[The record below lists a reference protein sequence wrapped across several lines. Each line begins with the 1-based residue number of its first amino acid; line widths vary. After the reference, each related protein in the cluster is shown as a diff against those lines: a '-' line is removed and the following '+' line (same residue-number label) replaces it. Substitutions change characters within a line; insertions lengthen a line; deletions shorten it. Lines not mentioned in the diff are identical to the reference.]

1 VLRSKNRMNEK
12 RLAKILKEA
21 AVDSK
26 LKTGFKEVM
35 QYIKGTKL
43 IVLSSSLPQDSEIQ
57 LKKVAEESGIEVIEY
72 SGNSALLGRLCS
84 VSYGTSVVSLKNVSE
99 EEISELKK

>member
-1 VLRSKNRMNEK
+1 MNEK
-12 RLAKILKEA
+12 KLAKILKEA
-21 AVDSK
+21 AVNTK

-43 IVLSSSLPQDSEIQ
+43 IVLSSSLPNESEIK
-57 LKKVAEESGIEVIEY
+57 LKKIAEESGIEVIEY
-72 SGNSALLGRLCS
+72 PGNSALLGRLCS

>member
-1 VLRSKNRMNEK
+1 MNEK
-12 RLAKILKEA
+12 KLAKVLKEA
-21 AVDSK
+21 ATNNK

-43 IVLSSSLPQDSEIQ
+43 IVISNSLPVESETK
-57 LKKVAEESGIEVIEY
+57 LKKISSESGIEVIRY
-72 SGNSALLGRLCS
+72 SGNSVLLGRLCS

-99 EEISELKK
+99 DEISELKN

>member
-1 VLRSKNRMNEK
+1 MNEK
-12 RLAKILKEA
+12 KLSKTLKEA
-21 AVDSK
+21 AVSNK

-43 IVLSSSLPQDSEIQ
+43 IVLSNSLPMDSEIK
-57 LKKVAEESGIEVIEY
+57 LMKIAEESGIEVIKY
-72 SGNSALLGRLCS
+72 SGNSVLLGRLCS
-84 VSYGTSVVSLKNVSE
+84 VSYGTSVVSLKNVSD

>member
-1 VLRSKNRMNEK
+1 MNEK
-12 RLAKILKEA
+12 KLAKVLKEA
-21 AVDSK
+21 ATNNK

-43 IVLSSSLPQDSEIQ
+43 IVVSNSLPVESETK
-57 LKKVAEESGIEVIEY
+57 LKQIASESGIEVIRY
-72 SGNSALLGRLCS
+72 SGNSVLLGRLCS

-99 EEISELKK
+99 DEISELKK

>member
-1 VLRSKNRMNEK
+1 MNEK
-12 RLAKILKEA
+12 KLAKALKEA
-21 AVDSK
+21 AVNNK

-43 IVLSSSLPQDSEIQ
+43 IVLSSSLPHDSETR
-57 LKKVAEESGIEVIEY
+57 LKKVAEENNIEVIKY
-72 SGNSALLGRLCS
+72 SGNSVLLGRLCS

-99 EEISELKK
+99 EEISELKG

>member
-1 VLRSKNRMNEK
+1 MNEK
-12 RLAKILKEA
+12 KLAKVLKEA
-21 AVDSK
+21 ATNNK

-43 IVLSSSLPQDSEIQ
+43 IVVSNSLPVESETK
-57 LKKVAEESGIEVIEY
+57 LKQIASESGIEVIRY
-72 SGNSALLGRLCS
+72 SGNSVLLGRLCS

-99 EEISELKK
+99 DEISELKN

>member
-1 VLRSKNRMNEK
+1 MNEK

-21 AVDSK
+21 AVDSI
-26 LKTGFKEVM
+26 LKTGYKEVM

-43 IVLSSSLPQDSEIQ
+43 IVLSTSLPNDSEMQ
-57 LKKVAEESGIEVIEY
+57 LKKVAEESGIEIIEY

>member
-1 VLRSKNRMNEK
+1 MNEK
-12 RLAKILKEA
+12 KLAKVLKEA
-21 AVDSK
+21 ATNNK

-43 IVLSSSLPQDSEIQ
+43 IIVSNSLPVESETK
-57 LKKVAEESGIEVIEY
+57 LKQIASESGIEVIRY
-72 SGNSALLGRLCS
+72 SGNSVLLGRLCS

-99 EEISELKK
+99 DEISELKN

>member
-1 VLRSKNRMNEK
+1 MNEK
-12 RLAKILKEA
+12 KLAKVLKEA
-21 AVDSK
+21 ASNNK

-43 IVLSSSLPQDSEIQ
+43 IVVSNSLPVESETKLNQI
-57 LKKVAEESGIEVIEY
+57 ASESGIEVIRY
-72 SGNSALLGRLCS
+72 SGNSVLLGRLCS

-99 EEISELKK
+99 DEISELKK